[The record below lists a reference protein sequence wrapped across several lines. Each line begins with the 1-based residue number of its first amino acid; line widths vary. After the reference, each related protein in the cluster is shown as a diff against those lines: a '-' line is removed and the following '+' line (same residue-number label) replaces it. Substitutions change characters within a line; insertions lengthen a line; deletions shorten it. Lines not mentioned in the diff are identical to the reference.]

1 MANKILKT
9 LTLPNADGEHETY
22 DLHPHWD
29 NIEGKDLPELSKGT
43 TTGIGNAVTDI
54 SVTDH
59 TITLNKGETF
69 ILASEKGAKNGVA
82 TLDTNT
88 KIPVAQLPMASTD
101 TNSIPGIT
109 VVYPAAQCTTFSSD
123 SGTVTPLAVQKG
135 AKMFSIT
142 RPTTATDNAIVR
154 YSDATG
160 NVKNSKIIIED
171 VTNTRDTSKTANV
184 LAIPAEGDK
193 KMVYGYCTDQV
204 DGTSFIGG
212 VFDASATEYPYSAGL
227 AIGGTSGN
235 LLWKGKKIATEEEI
249 DAKLAGKSNTNHT
262 HSELQ
267 SQINALTEQ
276 VEKLTARIALLES
289 WHAMSGY
296 GDINGDGHITQV
308 DANIFTDYFNGDIE
322 LTAEQIARADVNGD
336 GEIDVRDSMLVVQHI
351 NGDIDK
357 FPVEE

>member
-9 LTLPNADGEHETY
+9 FTIPNATGEHETY
-22 DLHPHWD
+22 ELHPHWD

-43 TTGIGNAVTDI
+43 TTGTGNAVTDI

-69 ILASEKGAKNGVA
+69 ILASEKGVKNGVA

-88 KIPVAQLPMASTD
+88 KVPVAQLPMASTD

-135 AKMFSIT
+135 AKMFAIT

-171 VTNTRDTSKTANV
+171 VTNTKNKNTANV
-184 LAIPAEGDK
+184 LAIPAEGGK
-193 KMVYGYCTDQV
+193 KMVYGYCTDQD

-212 VFDASATEYPYSAGL
+212 VFDAGATEYPYSAGL

-249 DAKLAGKSNTNHT
+249 DSKLAGKSNTNHI

-267 SQINALTEQ
+267 SQINALTQQ

-308 DANIFTDYFNGDIE
+308 DADMITNYFNGDIE

-336 GEIDVRDSMLVVQHI
+336 GEISVLDGMLI
-351 NGDIDK
+351 NQYLVGDIDK